1 MSTVKNKETKKRTP
15 RTKESKEPIMRV
27 GPKSEVLE
35 KKIVDVYIPPQP
47 CWNPISVKSA
57 LDMHDRGNTQMTGR
71 LADSITRD
79 TRVRA
84 CLNTLV
90 FGILG
95 LPFDWKWDMAEI
107 GDGGSLSLKN
117 VYTPTEEDKRYL
129 EITKRWFEDFKSTS
143 ILGSIMTN
151 VINMGFASMSKSW
164 VLESD
169 YKGSGEDLYIP
180 ECWVFHPS
188 NVWYNTGT
196 YEYYITTFEKG
207 LLIVGDSNTD
217 ERVQIIKHANAERP
231 WMEGVIRSVGLY
243 YMDKWYALND
253 WRTYITNNSNPLR
266 ILETIREDSSRGID
280 DMSIEQLLIDIAKH
294 QQLGLPVHLPEGHKL
309 SLLTTNTLISANVF
323 EKKVNQADTEI
334 AIAYLGQNL
343 TTEVNG
349 GSHAAAKVHENVLH
363 DRIRAYTKTLNSAL
377 NLLIK
382 DFYRFNFPENV
393 RVPIAYFNPE
403 PEEDTSMRGD
413 ITKKKVDSLFILAQ
427 ILEKKSDLL
436 NADELNALKKDIL

>member
-57 LDMHDRGNTQMTGR
+57 LDMHDRGNTQMSGR

-95 LPFDWKWDMAEI
+95 LPFEWKWDMAEI

-151 VINMGFASMSKSW
+151 VINMGFAGMSISW

-169 YKGSGEDLYIP
+169 Y
-180 ECWVFHPS
+180 
-188 NVWYNTGT
+188 
-196 YEYYITTFEKG
+196 
-207 LLIVGDSNTD
+207 
-217 ERVQIIKHANAERP
+217 
-231 WMEGVIRSVGLY
+231 
-243 YMDKWYALND
+243 
-253 WRTYITNNSNPLR
+253 
-266 ILETIREDSSRGID
+266 
-280 DMSIEQLLIDIAKH
+280 
-294 QQLGLPVHLPEGHKL
+294 
-309 SLLTTNTLISANVF
+309 
-323 EKKVNQADTEI
+323 
-334 AIAYLGQNL
+334 
-343 TTEVNG
+343 
-349 GSHAAAKVHENVLH
+349 
-363 DRIRAYTKTLNSAL
+363 
-377 NLLIK
+377 
-382 DFYRFNFPENV
+382 
-393 RVPIAYFNPE
+393 
-403 PEEDTSMRGD
+403 
-413 ITKKKVDSLFILAQ
+413 
-427 ILEKKSDLL
+427 
-436 NADELNALKKDIL
+436 